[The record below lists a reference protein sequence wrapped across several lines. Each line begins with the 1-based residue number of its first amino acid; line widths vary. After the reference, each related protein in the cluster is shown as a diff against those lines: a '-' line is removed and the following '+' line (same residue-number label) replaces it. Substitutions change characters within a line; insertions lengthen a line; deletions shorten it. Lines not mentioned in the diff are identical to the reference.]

1 MVAGRNSGVFVD
13 NNKLRV
19 VTSRGD
25 RNVYSALST

>member
-19 VTSRGD
+19 MTSRSD
-25 RNVYSALST
+25 HNVYSALSA